1 MPYSLT
7 QAAQAAG
14 RTRQAIQQAIK
25 KGHISATKNQFGEW
39 EIEPA
44 ELHRVYPPNKPNGA
58 SLTDDLS
65 VADNEKDALVREL
78 RARLEVMEQLCHQ
91 LEGERDRERQ
101 NHDDTKHQLMAL
113 LPAQKTPVIEPELPQ
128 TSQRGFFRRL
138 FG

>member
-58 SLTDDLS
+58 SLTGD
-65 VADNEKDALVREL
+65 
-78 RARLEVMEQLCHQ
+78 
-91 LEGERDRERQ
+91 
-101 NHDDTKHQLMAL
+101 
-113 LPAQKTPVIEPELPQ
+113 
-128 TSQRGFFRRL
+128 
-138 FG
+138 